1 MFSVFGIGSLI
12 HTGIEIGGIFEIEN
26 NSENLLSCGATLNA
40 ARPFLQL
47 VFIFSQMYFI
57 FLNQDQKVILKD
69 TSLYILDMLNLSQ
82 MNIYKRKLISRP
94 GLMQ

>member
-1 MFSVFGIGSLI
+1 MEVSTYDLELYVSTNTIIDCVLLLTFGFFPVFGIGSLI

-57 FLNQDQKVILKD
+57 FLNQKVILKD
-69 TSLYILDMLNLSQ
+69 TSI
-82 MNIYKRKLISRP
+82 
-94 GLMQ
+94 